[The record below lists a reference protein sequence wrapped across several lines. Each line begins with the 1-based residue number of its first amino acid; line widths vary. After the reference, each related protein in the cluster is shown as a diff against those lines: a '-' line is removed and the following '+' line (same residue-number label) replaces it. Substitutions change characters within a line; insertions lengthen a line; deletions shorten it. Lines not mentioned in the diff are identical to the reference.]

1 MISGFVY
8 YIVNV
13 NIKWSIFKHFILI
26 SPEKS
31 AELQVIK

>member
-1 MISGFVY
+1 MISVFFY

-13 NIKWSIFKHFILI
+13 NIKLSIFKDFILI